1 MAKKRKQKK
10 QSLAKNIALLFLSL
24 GILAGASILFSM
36 VNGRS
41 DFSYDPFHSKWKTLI
56 AQDNKTKPSQK
67 SEVKTQKSSANTFEY
82 SYWDILLIQDKEE
95 PASENNYSIQIAAF
109 KSLQQAQKYANDLKD
124 KTHLQCKVITKE
136 KWSMVRWGSFSTKST
151 AERYRKKLSKRLQ
164 RECIVV
170 KM

>member
-1 MAKKRKQKK
+1 MAKKRKPKK

-41 DFSYDPFHSKWKTLI
+41 DFSYDPFHSKWKSLI
-56 AQDNKTKPSQK
+56 AQDNKTNPAQK
-67 SEVKTQKSSANTFEY
+67 SEEKTQKSANAFEY
-82 SYWDILLIQDKEE
+82 SYWDILLVQDKEE
-95 PASENNYSIQIAAF
+95 PAGENNYSIQIAAF
-109 KSLQQAQKYANDLKD
+109 KSIQQAQKYAHDLKN
-124 KTHLQCKVITKE
+124 KTHLQCKVVTKE

-170 KM
+170 RM